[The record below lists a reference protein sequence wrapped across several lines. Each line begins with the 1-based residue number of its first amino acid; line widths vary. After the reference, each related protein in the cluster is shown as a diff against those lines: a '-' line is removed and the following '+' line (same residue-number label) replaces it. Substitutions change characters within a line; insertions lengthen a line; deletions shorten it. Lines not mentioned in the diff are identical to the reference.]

1 MQHTEEQP
9 VATAAARYWRPVAL
23 VLLAAVLAVMAVA
36 ASREPSFAWD
46 RTLAEWLLGFS
57 SPAYDTFMEIVSV
70 PGNYWNIV
78 IMMLAG
84 AALAAWWLG
93 WRAGLLVLV
102 GLALMG
108 TNEVFK
114 DVVDRPRPL
123 EPVTGGGESF
133 PSGHTLHAVLM
144 SGLAWLLV
152 APRLTVAA
160 HRRLLLAAALVWP
173 VLVGVSRVH
182 LEKHWPSDVLGAFVY
197 GAVLLIVIAWVWPKV
212 QPAGE
217 ATP

>member
-1 MQHTEEQP
+1 MNDTGLT
-9 VATAAARYWRPVAL
+9 TAAGAFPHWRPVAL
-23 VLLAAVLAVMAVA
+23 ALLAAVLAGMAVA
-36 ASREPSFAWD
+36 ASQDPSFAWD
-46 RTLAEWLLGFS
+46 RALAEWLMGFS
-57 SPAYDTFMEIVSV
+57 SPAYDTFMKIVSI

-84 AALAAWWLG
+84 AVLATWWLG
-93 WRAGLLVLV
+93 WRAGLLVLA

-114 DVVDRPRPL
+114 DIVDRPRPL
-123 EPVTGGGESF
+123 DPVAGGGESF

-160 HRRLLLAAALVWP
+160 HRRLLLAVALVWP
-173 VLVGVSRVH
+173 VLVGISRVH
-182 LEKHWPSDVLGAFVY
+182 LEKHWPSDVLGSFVY
-197 GAVLLIVIAWVWPKV
+197 GAIILIVMAWVWPRV

-217 ATP
+217 AAP